1 MPPALWRG
9 GAALEVTVAESNP
22 MYRRFRKQ
30 LKGWG
35 GSGEPRRGACSGTD
49 HVPMFEPERHIRL
62 LTFNIQVGINTS
74 SYRHYVTRSWQ
85 HFLPHRKRFENLDRI
100 ASLVGQYDV
109 VALQECDGGSLRSGF
124 INQVQY
130 LAEASGIPYWHQ
142 QLNRNLG
149 RLAQH
154 SNGLLS
160 RYRPLDVTE
169 YRLPGLIPGRGAIV
183 ARYGSEEDPLVL
195 VMMHLSL
202 SRAAQQKQLGYIS
215 ELIAD
220 YQHVVLMGD
229 MNNHADELLTNTPLS
244 NSGLIPLPDTAHSF
258 PSWRPER
265 ALDHILVSPSLEIRR
280 SEVVSYPVS
289 DHLPIAMDIALPK
302 GYLEKF

>member
-1 MPPALWRG
+1 
-9 GAALEVTVAESNP
+9 
-22 MYRRFRKQ
+22 MYNRIRKQ
-30 LKGWG
+30 LNGILKSSSSPR
-35 GSGEPRRGACSGTD
+35 GSCSGDD
-49 HVPMFEPERHIRL
+49 HVPEFEAHRHIRL

-85 HFLPHRKRFENLDRI
+85 HFLPHSKRIQNLDRI
-100 ASLVGQYDV
+100 ATLLRNYDV
-109 VALQECDGGSLRSGF
+109 IALQECDGGSLRSGY

-149 RLAQH
+149 QLAQH

-169 YRLPGLIPGRGAIV
+169 HRLPGLIPGRGAIV
-183 ARYGSEEDPLVL
+183 ARYGAEEDPLVL

-202 SRAAQQKQLGYIS
+202 SKAAQQRQLAYIQELIS
-215 ELIAD
+215 E

-229 MNNHADELLTNTPLS
+229 LNNHAEQLLSNTPLKHS
-244 NSGLIPLPDTAHSF
+244 NLVPLPDTAHSF

-289 DHLPIAMDIALPK
+289 DHLPIAMDIKLPH
-302 GYLEKF
+302 GYLETF

>member
-1 MPPALWRG
+1 M
-9 GAALEVTVAESNP
+9 E
-22 MYRRFRKQ
+22 
-30 LKGWG
+30 
-35 GSGEPRRGACSGTD
+35 
-49 HVPMFEPERHIRL
+49 HVPVFEAQRHIRL
-62 LTFNIQVGINTS
+62 LTFNIQVGITTS

-85 HFLPHRKRFENLDRI
+85 HFLPHSKSFDNLDRI
-100 ASLVGQYDV
+100 ASLVGHYDV

-130 LAEASGIPYWHQ
+130 LAEASGLPYWHQ

-160 RYRPLDVTE
+160 RYRPLEVSE
-169 YRLPGLIPGRGAIV
+169 YRLPGVIPGRGAIV
-183 ARYGSEEDPLVL
+183 AKYGSQDDPLVL

-202 SRAAQQKQLGYIS
+202 SKAAQHRQLGFIR
-215 ELIAD
+215 ELVAD

-229 MNNHADELLTNTPLS
+229 MNNHAEELLQNTPLS
-244 NSGLIPLPDTAHSF
+244 DTDLIPLPDTAHSF

-302 GYLEKF
+302 GYVEKF

>member
-1 MPPALWRG
+1 
-9 GAALEVTVAESNP
+9 
-22 MYRRFRKQ
+22 MYNRIRKQ
-30 LKGWG
+30 LNGFWKP
-35 GSGEPRRGACSGTD
+35 SDRPRGACSGDD
-49 HVPMFEPERHIRL
+49 HVPEFEAHRHIRL

-74 SYRHYVTRSWQ
+74 SYRHYLTRSWQ
-85 HFLPHRKRFENLDRI
+85 HVLPHRKRIQNLDRI
-100 ASLVGQYDV
+100 AALLSSYDV
-109 VALQECDGGSLRSGF
+109 VALQECDGGSLRSGY

-130 LAEASGIPYWHQ
+130 LAEASGIPYWYQ

-149 RLAQH
+149 QLAQH

-169 YRLPGLIPGRGAIV
+169 HRLPGLIPGRGAIV
-183 ARYGSEEDPLVL
+183 ARYGLEEDPLVL

-202 SRAAQQKQLGYIS
+202 SRAAQNRQLAYI
-215 ELIAD
+215 EALIAR

-229 MNNHADELLTNTPLS
+229 LNNHAEDLLTNTPLKHS
-244 NSGLIPLPDTAHSF
+244 NLAPLPNTAHSF

-280 SEVVSYPVS
+280 AEVVSYPVS
-289 DHLPIAMDIALPK
+289 DHLPIAMDIRLPQ
-302 GYLEKF
+302 GYLKTF

>member
-1 MPPALWRG
+1 
-9 GAALEVTVAESNP
+9 
-22 MYRRFRKQ
+22 MYNRIRKQ
-30 LKGWG
+30 LNGILKATNG
-35 GSGEPRRGACSGTD
+35 PRGTCSGD
-49 HVPMFEPERHIRL
+49 AHVPEFEPHRHIRL

-85 HFLPHRKRFENLDRI
+85 HFLPHSKRIQNLDRI
-100 ASLVGQYDV
+100 ATLLSNYDV
-109 VALQECDGGSLRSGF
+109 IALQECDGGSLRSGY

-149 RLAQH
+149 QLAQH

-169 YRLPGLIPGRGAIV
+169 HRLPGLIPGRGAIV
-183 ARYGSEEDPLVL
+183 ARYGVEEDPLVL

-202 SRAAQQKQLGYIS
+202 SKSAQQRQLAYIQ
-215 ELIAD
+215 ELIAE

-229 MNNHADELLTNTPLS
+229 LNNHAEELLSNTPLKHS
-244 NSGLIPLPDTAHSF
+244 NLVPLPDTAHSF

-289 DHLPIAMDIALPK
+289 DHLPIAMDIKLPQ
-302 GYLEKF
+302 GYLETF

>member
-1 MPPALWRG
+1 
-9 GAALEVTVAESNP
+9 
-22 MYRRFRKQ
+22 MYNRIRKQ
-30 LKGWG
+30 LNGILKSANG
-35 GSGEPRRGACSGTD
+35 PRGTCSGD
-49 HVPMFEPERHIRL
+49 AHVPEFEAHRHIRL

-74 SYRHYVTRSWQ
+74 SYRHYLTRSWQ
-85 HFLPHRKRFENLDRI
+85 HFLPHSKRNQNLDRI
-100 ASLVGQYDV
+100 ATLLSNYDV
-109 VALQECDGGSLRSGF
+109 IALQECDGGSLRSGY

-130 LAEASGIPYWHQ
+130 LAEASGIPYWYQ

-149 RLAQH
+149 QLAQH

-160 RYRPLDVTE
+160 RFRPLDVTE
-169 YRLPGLIPGRGAIV
+169 HRLPGLIPGRGAIV
-183 ARYGSEEDPLVL
+183 ARYGVEEDPLVL

-202 SRAAQQKQLGYIS
+202 SKAAQQRQLAYIQ
-215 ELIAD
+215 ELIAE

-229 MNNHADELLTNTPLS
+229 LNNHAEELLSNTPLKHS
-244 NSGLIPLPDTAHSF
+244 NLVPLPDTAHSF

-289 DHLPIAMDIALPK
+289 DHLPIAMDIKLPQ
-302 GYLEKF
+302 GYLQTF

>member
-1 MPPALWRG
+1 
-9 GAALEVTVAESNP
+9 
-22 MYRRFRKQ
+22 MYNSIRKQ
-30 LKGWG
+30 LNGIMK
-35 GSGEPRRGACSGTD
+35 SANAPRGACSGDT
-49 HVPMFEPERHIRL
+49 HVPEFEPHRHIRL

-85 HFLPHRKRFENLDRI
+85 HFLPHRKRSQNLDRI
-100 ASLVGQYDV
+100 ATLLRNYDV
-109 VALQECDGGSLRSGF
+109 IALQECDGGSLRSGY

-149 RLAQH
+149 QFAQH

-169 YRLPGLIPGRGAIV
+169 HRLPGLIPGRGAIV
-183 ARYGSEEDPLVL
+183 ARYGVEEDPLVL

-202 SRAAQQKQLGYIS
+202 SKAAQQRQLAYIQD
-215 ELIAD
+215 LIAE

-229 MNNHADELLTNTPLS
+229 LNNHAEELLTNTPLKHS
-244 NSGLIPLPDTAHSF
+244 NLVPLPDTAHSF

-280 SEVVSYPVS
+280 AEVVSYPVS
-289 DHLPIAMDIALPK
+289 DHLPIAMDIRLPQ
-302 GYLEKF
+302 GYLETF

>member
-1 MPPALWRG
+1 
-9 GAALEVTVAESNP
+9 

-30 LKGWG
+30 LDGMFRPAR
-35 GSGEPRRGACSGTD
+35 EPRSSCSSGSE
-49 HVPMFEPERHIRL
+49 HVPEFEAHRHIRL

-74 SYRHYVTRSWQ
+74 SYRHYLTRSWQ
-85 HFLPHRKRFENLDRI
+85 HFLPHRNRIDNLDRI
-100 ASLVGQYDV
+100 ASLLRNYDV
-109 VALQECDGGSLRSGF
+109 VALQECDGGSLRSAY

-130 LAEASGIPYWHQ
+130 LAEAAGIPYWYQ

-149 RLAQH
+149 QIAQH

-169 YRLPGLIPGRGAIV
+169 HKLPGLIPGRGAII
-183 ARYGSEEDPLVL
+183 ARYGSEDDPLVL

-202 SRAAQQKQLGYIS
+202 SRAAQQRQLGYIR
-215 ELIAD
+215 ELIGD

-229 MNNHADELLTNTPLS
+229 MNNHAEELLTQTPLKET
-244 NSGLIPLPDTAHSF
+244 NLVPLPDTAHSF
-258 PSWRPER
+258 PSWRPEK

-280 SEVVSYPVS
+280 SEVVSYPMS
-289 DHLPIAMDIALPK
+289 DHLPIALDVALPK
-302 GYLEKF
+302 GYLETF

>member
-1 MPPALWRG
+1 
-9 GAALEVTVAESNP
+9 
-22 MYRRFRKQ
+22 MYNRIRKQ
-30 LKGWG
+30 LNGILKSPNG
-35 GSGEPRRGACSGTD
+35 RRGACSGDD
-49 HVPMFEPERHIRL
+49 HVPEFEPHRHIRL

-74 SYRHYVTRSWQ
+74 SYHHYLTRSWQ
-85 HFLPHRKRFENLDRI
+85 HFLPHSKRIQNLDRI
-100 ASLVGQYDV
+100 ATLLSNYDV
-109 VALQECDGGSLRSGF
+109 VALQECDGGSLRSGY

-130 LAEASGIPYWHQ
+130 LAEASGIPYWYQ

-149 RLAQH
+149 QLAQH

-160 RYRPLDVTE
+160 RYRPLEVTE
-169 YRLPGLIPGRGAIV
+169 HKLPGLIPGRGAIV
-183 ARYGSEEDPLVL
+183 ARYGVEEDPLVL

-202 SRAAQQKQLGYIS
+202 SKAAQQRQLAYIQELIS
-215 ELIAD
+215 E

-229 MNNHADELLTNTPLS
+229 LNNHAEELLSNTPLKHS
-244 NSGLIPLPDTAHSF
+244 NLVPLPDTAHSF

-289 DHLPIAMDIALPK
+289 DHLPIAMDIKLPQ
-302 GYLEKF
+302 GYLETF

>member
-1 MPPALWRG
+1 
-9 GAALEVTVAESNP
+9 
-22 MYRRFRKQ
+22 MYRRIQKQ
-30 LKGWG
+30 LKGWIG
-35 GSGEPRRGACSGTD
+35 PGEQRRGSCSGTD
-49 HVPMFEPERHIRL
+49 HVPAFEAHRHLRL

-74 SYRHYVTRSWQ
+74 AYRHYVTRSWQ

-100 ASLVGQYDV
+100 ASLVCHYDV

-160 RYRPLDVTE
+160 RYRPLEVAE
-169 YRLPGLIPGRGAIV
+169 YRLPGVIPGRGAIV
-183 ARYGSEEDPLVL
+183 VKYGDADDPLVL

-202 SRAAQQKQLGYIS
+202 SRAAQQRQLGFIRD
-215 ELIAD
+215 LIAD

-229 MNNHADELLTNTPLS
+229 MNNHADELLSNTPLS
-244 NSGLIPLPDTAHSF
+244 DTDLVPLPDTAHSF

-302 GYLEKF
+302 GYLQTF

>member
-1 MPPALWRG
+1 
-9 GAALEVTVAESNP
+9 
-22 MYRRFRKQ
+22 MYNRIRKQ
-30 LKGWG
+30 LNGILKSTNG
-35 GSGEPRRGACSGTD
+35 PRGTCSGD
-49 HVPMFEPERHIRL
+49 AHVPEFEPHRHIRL

-85 HFLPHRKRFENLDRI
+85 HFLPHGKRIQNLDRI
-100 ASLVGQYDV
+100 ATLLSNYDV
-109 VALQECDGGSLRSGF
+109 VALQECDGGSLRSGY

-149 RLAQH
+149 QLAQH

-169 YRLPGLIPGRGAIV
+169 HRLPGLIPGRGAIV
-183 ARYGSEEDPLVL
+183 ARYGVEEDPLVL

-202 SRAAQQKQLGYIS
+202 SKSAQQRQLAYIQ
-215 ELIAD
+215 ELIAE

-229 MNNHADELLTNTPLS
+229 LNNHAEELLSNTPLKHS
-244 NSGLIPLPDTAHSF
+244 NLVPLPDTAHSF

-289 DHLPIAMDIALPK
+289 DHLPIAMDIKLPQ
-302 GYLEKF
+302 GYLETF

>member
-1 MPPALWRG
+1 
-9 GAALEVTVAESNP
+9 
-22 MYRRFRKQ
+22 MYNRIRKQ
-30 LKGWG
+30 LNGILKSTDG
-35 GSGEPRRGACSGTD
+35 PRGTCSGGD
-49 HVPMFEPERHIRL
+49 HVPEFEPHRHIRL

-85 HFLPHRKRFENLDRI
+85 HFLPHSKRIQNLDRI
-100 ASLVGQYDV
+100 ATLLSNYDV
-109 VALQECDGGSLRSGF
+109 IALQECDGGSLRSGY

-149 RLAQH
+149 QLAQH

-169 YRLPGLIPGRGAIV
+169 HRLPGLIPGRGAIV
-183 ARYGSEEDPLVL
+183 ARYGVVEDPLVL

-202 SRAAQQKQLGYIS
+202 SKSAQQRQLAYIQELIS
-215 ELIAD
+215 E

-229 MNNHADELLTNTPLS
+229 LNNHAEELLS
-244 NSGLIPLPDTAHSF
+244 NSPLKHSNLVPLPDTAHSF

-289 DHLPIAMDIALPK
+289 DHLPIAMDIKLPQ
-302 GYLEKF
+302 GYLETF

>member
-1 MPPALWRG
+1 
-9 GAALEVTVAESNP
+9 
-22 MYRRFRKQ
+22 MYNRIRKQ
-30 LKGWG
+30 LNGILKSTNG
-35 GSGEPRRGACSGTD
+35 PRGACSGD
-49 HVPMFEPERHIRL
+49 AHVPEFEPHRHIRL

-85 HFLPHRKRFENLDRI
+85 HFLPNSKRIQNLDRI
-100 ASLVGQYDV
+100 ATLLSNYDV
-109 VALQECDGGSLRSGF
+109 IALQECDGGSLRSGY

-149 RLAQH
+149 QFAQH

-169 YRLPGLIPGRGAIV
+169 HRLPGLIPGRGAIV
-183 ARYGSEEDPLVL
+183 ARYGVEEDPLVL

-202 SRAAQQKQLGYIS
+202 SKAAQQRQLAYIQ
-215 ELIAD
+215 ELIAE

-229 MNNHADELLTNTPLS
+229 LNNHAEELLSNTPLKHS
-244 NSGLIPLPDTAHSF
+244 NLVPLPDTAHSF

-289 DHLPIAMDIALPK
+289 DHLPIAMDIKLPK
-302 GYLEKF
+302 GYLETF